1 MIRLGNFFFFQI
13 VVENYALETFFIII
27 VLFHIQNRWCVVDLL
42 QNFSYKWRRKGHC
55 VLCCFAVKG
64 LKGQVLD
71 SFKNTFTTFFPLPST
86 VFPYEA
92 HQFFASVLL
101 I

>member
-13 VVENYALETFFIII
+13 VVESYALEVFFIII
-27 VLFHIQNRWCVVDLL
+27 VLFHIQNGVL
-42 QNFSYKWRRKGHC
+42 QICYRTFLINGERKGHC
-55 VLCCFAVKG
+55 VLRCFAPKG

-71 SFKNTFTTFFPLPST
+71 SFKNTFITFFFPLPST

-92 HQFFASVLL
+92 DHFFASVLL